1 MKHMKKTIKRILAG
15 LAAFLIIL
23 SIVLMFAGCAS
34 TRAEAKE
41 VEETDDG
48 NTFILV
54 NADYYCWVVYHKD
67 TKVMYAVSRSPNNIG
82 TYTLLVNADG
92 TPMIWEG

>member
-1 MKHMKKTIKRILAG
+1 MGKTVKRIVAG
-15 LAAFLIIL
+15 LAAFLIIV
-23 SIVLMFAGCAS
+23 SIILMFAGCAS
-34 TRAEAKE
+34 IKSEAKE
-41 VEETDDG
+41 VDDTDDG

-54 NADYYCWVVYHKD
+54 DADYYCWVVYHKD

-92 TPMIWEG
+92 TPMIWKE

>member
-1 MKHMKKTIKRILAG
+1 MRKTVKRIVAG
-15 LAAFLIIL
+15 LAAFLIIV
-23 SIVLMFAGCAS
+23 SIILMFVGCAS

-41 VEETDDG
+41 VEETGDG
-48 NTFILV
+48 NTFVLV
-54 NADYYCWVVYHKD
+54 DADYYCWIVYHKD

>member
-1 MKHMKKTIKRILAG
+1 MRKTIKRIVASLAV
-15 LAAFLIIL
+15 FLVII
-23 SIVLMFAGCAS
+23 SIVVMFAGCTS

-41 VEETDDG
+41 VDDVDDG

-54 NADYYCWVVYHKD
+54 DADYYCWIVYHKD
-67 TKVMYAVSRSPNNIG
+67 TKVMYAVSRSGYNAG
-82 TYTLLVNADG
+82 TYTVLVNADG

>member
-1 MKHMKKTIKRILAG
+1 MKKTTKRILAG
-15 LAAFLIIL
+15 LAAFLIVV
-23 SIVLMFAGCAS
+23 SIVLTFAGCTS
-34 TRAEAKE
+34 IKAEAKE
-41 VEETDDG
+41 VDDTDDG

-54 NADYYCWVVYHKD
+54 DADYYCWVVYHKD
-67 TKVMYAVSRSPNNIG
+67 TKVMYAVSRAPNNIG

>member
-1 MKHMKKTIKRILAG
+1 MKKMIKRIVAG

-23 SIVLMFAGCAS
+23 SIVVMFAGCAS

-41 VEETDDG
+41 IDDADDG

-54 NADYYCWVVYHKD
+54 DADYYCWIVYHKD
-67 TKVMYAVSRSPNNIG
+67 TKVMYAVSRSGYNAG
-82 TYTLLVNADG
+82 TYTVLVNADG
-92 TPMIWEG
+92 TPMIWEE

>member
-1 MKHMKKTIKRILAG
+1 MKKTIKRVVAG
-15 LAAFLIIL
+15 LAVFLVII
-23 SIVLMFAGCAS
+23 SIAVMFAGCTS

-41 VEETDDG
+41 VDDVDDG

-54 NADYYCWVVYHKD
+54 DADYYCWIVYHKD
-67 TKVMYAVSRSPNNIG
+67 TKVMYAVSRSGYNAG
-82 TYTLLVNADG
+82 TYTVLVNADG

>member
-1 MKHMKKTIKRILAG
+1 MKKTIKRIVAG
-15 LAAFLIIL
+15 LAAFLIIVP
-23 SIVLMFAGCAS
+23 IVLMFAGCAS

-41 VEETDDG
+41 VEETSDG
-48 NTFILV
+48 STFVLV
-54 NADYYCWVVYHKD
+54 DADYYCWVVYHKD